1 MLCGWLGSITIAFK
15 VVGVFVL
22 FFGLLVFFLLLVL
35 VSHLTSTRLQDR
47 LHSAA
52 WHGSHYFTEVTLK
65 PGLCWGDGTGLV
77 WGEGRWLC
85 SSAEHGTVLFCLF
98 HRISKRKQWGS
109 IEAASPRLSVL
120 AYQTCMVFICKHQAL
135 ETSRAHKCLPSSGK
149 RKPKV
154 PWKLSLYTPHSPS
167 PLRETCCFRSQLVHC
182 PGHPEWAWG
191 SLTVTSSCLLINV

>member
-22 FFGLLVFFLLLVL
+22 FSVCLFSFCCWSWCPISQAPDCRTDCTVL
-35 VSHLTSTRLQDR
+35 DDMAPITSQ
-47 LHSAA
+47 
-52 WHGSHYFTEVTLK
+52 EVTLR

-77 WGEGRWLC
+77 FGEGRRLC
-85 SSAEHGTVLFCLF
+85 STAEHGTVLFCLF
-98 HRISKRKQWGS
+98 HRINKRKQWGS
-109 IEAASPRLSVL
+109 IQAASPRLSVL
-120 AYQTCMVFICKHQAL
+120 AYQTCMVTTCKHQAL

-149 RKPKV
+149 RKPEV

-167 PLRETCCFRSQLVHC
+167 PLWETCCFRSQLVHC

-191 SLTVTSSCLLINV
+191 SLTVTSYLLINV